1 MIRKLGWL
9 AAIGAGALGLVLVAG
24 EAHASVIW
32 DGAAGKGAGVFGNS
46 NCDSPGTITA
56 VADASRG
63 TVWRFNKPKGDK
75 RCEAHGIKVGGK
87 KYTFQNNSTYYLGW
101 SMKLSSTV
109 DNNANFQWK
118 SYGHHIQNYPLVLKM
133 RGGRLTL
140 LNRQPGGKDYYPWSM
155 PLSANTWTG
164 IVLGIHTSDAL
175 TGGWVELYVGGVQQ
189 TFSNGQKRWACR
201 TMDDTND
208 PKWGVYGA
216 TGAAVT
222 NYVDGLKVGT
232 TYADVQ

>member
-1 MIRKLGWL
+1 MFRKLGWA
-9 AAIGAGALGLVLVAG
+9 AAIGAGALGVVLVAG
-24 EAHASVIW
+24 EAQAAVIW
-32 DGAAGKGAGVFGNS
+32 DGDAAKGSGVFGNN
-46 NCDSPGTITA
+46 NCVSPGTITA
-56 VADASRG
+56 VTDASRG
-63 TVWRFNKPKGDK
+63 TVWRFNKPAGDN
-75 RCEAHGIKVGGK
+75 RCEAHGIKVGGT

-133 RGGRLTL
+133 RGGKLTL

-155 PLSANTWTG
+155 AISANVWTQ

-175 TGGWVELYVGGVQQ
+175 TGGWAEVYVNGVQQ
-189 TFSNGQKRWACR
+189 TFSNGQLRWACR

-216 TGAAVT
+216 QGSAVS
-222 NYVDGLKVGT
+222 NYVDALKVGT
-232 TYADVQ
+232 TYADVH